1 MTRVGESEA
10 GETRSNGTLPDCSAN
25 QTSGLTSRLILA
37 YAERAGGSVKVDEIL
52 ARCDMGERREDL
64 RDGSLWFGFDT
75 KVELFAAAAEVL
87 DDPQVARHIGG
98 AAVELNVLTL
108 LSLALR
114 AVGSP
119 QLVYAALPR
128 HARKFT
134 SAHRLELIRSTDSHA
149 SFRYVDVSGVGYH
162 RLDCEY
168 TQGMLASVPTMFGAP
183 PARIRHSQCAVEGAD
198 ACVYEIWWED
208 PRSQLGK
215 TANRWLAASATA
227 FLGAAPW
234 GRRGLR
240 IALGVPALG
249 GALVAT
255 QGERRRRQRIRS
267 LEAEVRDQQELGA
280 RVFASLRDLVSE
292 LRVEE
297 VLAKVVENAQAAITG
312 REFALMVLGD
322 DSVHCR
328 SSSRVPVSS
337 LGALECWATEN
348 SALLDSPL
356 ALDDLESVPGLA
368 TLRAHAVT
376 PLGAM
381 YSVPLRFRSTNFGAL
396 VALAHGGDSF
406 DPLEVAV
413 LSAYADQAAIALA
426 NAHLFTRVE
435 ELARRDPLTGLLN
448 SREFDADL
456 TRECLRAERYGRTVA
471 VIMLDLDGFK
481 QVNDRLGHAEGDRV
495 LRLVGQTLDASV
507 ETAGRAYRTGGD
519 EFALVLPHIGSSE
532 IEDLVRRLKGHIS
545 MLEVGVDAS
554 CGVAVWPQDGPSQQ
568 MLVFNADRSLYAA
581 KARLHK
587 ERRAPPPLGPP
598 SESALSHA
606 IDDAGSQSRRMV
618 TTALARAVDA
628 RDAYTSSH
636 SEMVSQLCEAIAR
649 ELGLTEN
656 HVSNLALAGLLHD
669 VGKVGVPDAIL
680 LKPGP
685 LTEQEFGVMKTHP
698 TVGYNIL
705 AGADL
710 GEPASWILH
719 HHEQP
724 DGRGYPAGLAGDEVP
739 LESRIILVADAFE
752 ALTSDRPYRRGC
764 SVADALAE
772 LDRHVGTQFDRAC
785 VEALRKII
793 GTGARDIFLAKAVAT
808 LRDGGGRSSAIGSL
822 PLSAIS

>member
-1 MTRVGESEA
+1 MTRVGESEPR
-10 GETRSNGTLPDCSAN
+10 ETRSSGTLSDCSAD
-25 QTSGLTSRLILA
+25 QSSGLTSRLILA
-37 YAERAGGSVKVDEIL
+37 YAERAGGPAKVDDIL
-52 ARCDMGERREDL
+52 AKCDMGERREEL
-64 RDGSLWFGFDT
+64 RSGSVWFGFDK

-149 SFRYVDVSGVGYH
+149 SFRYIDVSGVGYH

-168 TQGMLASVPTMFGAP
+168 NQGMLASVPTMFGAP

-208 PRSQLGK
+208 PRSQLGQ

-322 DSVHCR
+322 DGVHCR

-368 TLRAHAVT
+368 TLRAHAAT

-396 VALAHGGDSF
+396 VALAT
-406 DPLEVAV
+406 
-413 LSAYADQAAIALA
+413 AATPS
-426 NAHLFTRVE
+426 TR
-435 ELARRDPLTGLLN
+435 
-448 SREFDADL
+448 
-456 TRECLRAERYGRTVA
+456 
-471 VIMLDLDGFK
+471 
-481 QVNDRLGHAEGDRV
+481 
-495 LRLVGQTLDASV
+495 
-507 ETAGRAYRTGGD
+507 
-519 EFALVLPHIGSSE
+519 
-532 IEDLVRRLKGHIS
+532 
-545 MLEVGVDAS
+545 
-554 CGVAVWPQDGPSQQ
+554 
-568 MLVFNADRSLYAA
+568 
-581 KARLHK
+581 
-587 ERRAPPPLGPP
+587 
-598 SESALSHA
+598 
-606 IDDAGSQSRRMV
+606 
-618 TTALARAVDA
+618 
-628 RDAYTSSH
+628 
-636 SEMVSQLCEAIAR
+636 
-649 ELGLTEN
+649 
-656 HVSNLALAGLLHD
+656 
-669 VGKVGVPDAIL
+669 
-680 LKPGP
+680 
-685 LTEQEFGVMKTHP
+685 
-698 TVGYNIL
+698 
-705 AGADL
+705 
-710 GEPASWILH
+710 
-719 HHEQP
+719 
-724 DGRGYPAGLAGDEVP
+724 
-739 LESRIILVADAFE
+739 
-752 ALTSDRPYRRGC
+752 
-764 SVADALAE
+764 
-772 LDRHVGTQFDRAC
+772 
-785 VEALRKII
+785 
-793 GTGARDIFLAKAVAT
+793 
-808 LRDGGGRSSAIGSL
+808 
-822 PLSAIS
+822 